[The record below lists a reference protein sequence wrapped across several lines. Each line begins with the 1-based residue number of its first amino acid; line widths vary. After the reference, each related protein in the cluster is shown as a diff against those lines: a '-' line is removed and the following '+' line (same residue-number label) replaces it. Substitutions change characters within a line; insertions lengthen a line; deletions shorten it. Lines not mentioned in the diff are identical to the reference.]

1 MISCNL
7 KGGIGNQLFQISTT
21 FSLAQ
26 SNNDQS
32 VFNLDACYTPM
43 QGNKASKYKDTIF
56 KNLNISTSIV
66 RESLYTEPIFS
77 YTPIQYSKNLCIDG
91 YFQSEKYF
99 SQYYDELLTFYNL
112 NYKVDEIK
120 EFLSKLPR
128 PITSIHV
135 RRGDYIPFQ
144 NIVVLLDFEY
154 YKRSM
159 DVLKS
164 NTYLIFSHD
173 FEWAKEK
180 FTSKNHVLFEF
191 DDELMNLIAMSCC
204 DNHIIANST
213 FSWWGA
219 YLNKS
224 KTKTIVAPTQW
235 FNPDANIPECDL
247 IPPTWNRV

>member
-7 KGGIGNQLFQISTT
+7 KGGLGNQLFQISTT
-21 FSLAQ
+21 FSLAK
-26 SNNDQS
+26 SNGDDS
-32 VFNLDACYTPM
+32 IFNLDACWTPM

-56 KNLNISTSIV
+56 KNLNISTQIV
-66 RESLYTEPIFS
+66 MDSLYTDPTFS
-77 YTPIQYSKNLCIDG
+77 YTSIPYSKNLCIDG

-99 SQYYDELLTFYNL
+99 SHYYNELLNLYDL
-112 NYKVDEIK
+112 NYKLVEIN
-120 EFLSKLPR
+120 EFFDKLPT
-128 PITSIHV
+128 PITSVHI

-159 DVLKS
+159 NILKS

-173 FEWAKEK
+173 FEWAKEN
-180 FTSKNHVLFEF
+180 FTEKNHVLFEF
-191 DDELMNLIAMSCC
+191 DDELMNLIAMSYC

-224 KTKTIVAPTQW
+224 KTKTIVAPNQW
-235 FNPDANIPECDL
+235 FNPESNIPEFDL
-247 IPPTWNRV
+247 IPSTWIKI